1 MERPSGKNRSIIGCT
16 RDISILGAFIVFPS
30 PPVQT
35 PVSLETHLPP
45 LERNGLR
52 RLRLTRVTGTDQD
65 SGFAASS
72 CFELRTARDG
82 FVERMRKT
90 SEQQRV
96 AMTQKPALTARNSVY
111 ALILNVSAISFCS
124 ASGSLYRLEM

>member
-1 MERPSGKNRSIIGCT
+1 MEQPIRKEPKHHRLHT
-16 RDISILGAFIVFPS
+16 RYQHFGSVYSLS
-30 PPVQT
+30 LTPVQT

-45 LERNGLR
+45 LERNGLH

-90 SEQQRV
+90 SEQQIV